1 MGQLVPIACSEKCP
15 EKMRGNFARVPQV
28 VGARAGHMVR
38 IRRSSGLGGS
48 QGRECVSTRST
59 AKGLLTLRI
68 GGRCWGIYL
77 RTSSRQNKEG
87 TTMPVPVDR
96 VKPVLSSSTFP
107 VGRRRV
113 MLAAFGRSEDHLPTV
128 CGLRGSGR
136 RCVRRCAEKRHPP
149 HPRRSL
155 SDRKAGSEVDR
166 AARLS
171 VVIRGQDM
179 RRGQDRRLRGR
190 WRGRCAEDRGR
201 GLPRQARLGSPP
213 ISGG

>member
-1 MGQLVPIACSEKCP
+1 M
-15 EKMRGNFARVPQV
+15 
-28 VGARAGHMVR
+28 
-38 IRRSSGLGGS
+38 LG
-48 QGRECVSTRST
+48 V
-59 AKGLLTLRI
+59 
-68 GGRCWGIYL
+68 YL
-77 RTSSRQNKEG
+77 RTSSRQNKDG

-113 MLAAFGRSEDHLPTV
+113 MLAVFGPSEDHLPTV
-128 CGLRGSGR
+128 CGLRGRGR

-213 ISGG
+213 ISGGWTGRSPVDRGISRVEGRSHPRRTSRIRGEPPECGTGDATPVGLL